1 MTRHAVLGAGPVGR
15 AIVNSLAQRHID
27 AVVITRSG
35 TDVPG
40 ARAVKVDARDGDAL
54 ATALAGADVVY
65 QASQPEYH
73 RWPQE
78 FPALQASVVNAAKRS
93 GSTLVAVDNLYGYA
107 PNTEPL
113 TEDLPQSSTTR
124 KGRTRADMWRA
135 LEAEWKAGNLKVTS
149 GRASDFFG
157 PFALGSQVGERF
169 FGTLLAGKKAETF
182 GNPNALHSYTYVVD
196 FGEALVRLALDERSL
211 GRAWH
216 VPNAPA
222 VTNAE
227 FLARTAAIAGVPATS
242 VRRSAFQLRLAGLF
256 IPPARE
262 VIEMLYEFEHDF
274 VIDHSAYAAVFGDHA
289 TPLDESLAV
298 TIDWFRQHATG

>member
-15 AIVNSLAQRHID
+15 AIVNSLAKRHID

-35 TDVPG
+35 TEVPG
-40 ARAVKVDARDGDAL
+40 ATAARIDVRDTDAL
-54 ATALAGADVVY
+54 AGALAGADVVY

-93 GSTLVAVDNLYGYA
+93 GSTFVAVDNLYGYA
-107 PNTEPL
+107 PSPKPL
-113 TEDLPQSSTTR
+113 TEDLPQAATTR

-157 PFALGSQVGERF
+157 PFALGSQVGDRYFES
-169 FGTLLAGKKAETF
+169 LLAGKKAETF
-182 GNPNALHSYTYVVD
+182 GDPNALHTYTYVAD

-216 VPNAPA
+216 VPNAPT
-222 VTNAE
+222 VTNGQ
-227 FLARTAAIAGVPATS
+227 FLARAAAIVGVEAKS
-242 VRRSAFQLRLAGLF
+242 VKRTAFQLRLAGLF

-262 VIEMLYEFEHDF
+262 IIEMLYEFEHDF
-274 VIDHSAYAAVFGDHA
+274 VVDHSAYAATFGDHA

-298 TIDWFRQHATG
+298 TIDWFRQHAKG

>member
-1 MTRHAVLGAGPVGR
+1 MKA
-15 AIVNSLAQRHID
+15 
-27 AVVITRSG
+27 
-35 TDVPG
+35 
-40 ARAVKVDARDGDAL
+40 DARDTDAL
-54 ATALAGADVVY
+54 VGALSGIDVVY

-78 FPALQASVVNAAKRS
+78 FPSLQASVVNAAKRS
-93 GSTLVAVDNLYGYA
+93 STTLVTVDNLYGYA
-107 PNTEPL
+107 PSTRPL

-182 GNPNALHSYTYVVD
+182 GEPNALHTYTYVPD

-222 VTNAE
+222 VSNVE
-227 FLARTAAIAGVPATS
+227 FLTRAAAIAGVAARS

-262 VIEMLYEFEHDF
+262 IVEMLYEFEHDF
-274 VIDHSAYAAVFGDHA
+274 VVDHSAYASHFGDHA

-298 TIDWFRQHATG
+298 TVTWWRQHT